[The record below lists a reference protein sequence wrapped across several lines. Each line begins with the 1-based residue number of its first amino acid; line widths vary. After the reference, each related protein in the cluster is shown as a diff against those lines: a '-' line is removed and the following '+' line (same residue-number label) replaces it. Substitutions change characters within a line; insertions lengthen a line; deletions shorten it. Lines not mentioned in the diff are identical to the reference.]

1 MLLQRVGESGHP
13 LLDHVELVTH
23 DLPGALDA
31 VEDHRGLVSARV
43 HADCCSVDQA
53 DVPLELRALLH
64 TSCESARS
72 HAGALTE
79 RHHAALERSRHLP
92 GDPLDLLS
100 LVAETA
106 QLRLRRVDTRQPPP
120 AERSSD
126 ATYGHRCARRWAGQ
140 HRQVTP
146 DPGDLAAH
154 ASDRLAN
161 VLEALRGI
169 VAR

>member
-1 MLLQRVGESGHP
+1 MLLQRIRESGHP
-13 LLDHVELVTH
+13 LLDHVELSAH
-23 DLPGALDA
+23 DLPRALDA
-31 VEDHRGLVSARV
+31 VEYHRGLVGARV
-43 HADCCSVDQA
+43 HADRCSVDQA
-53 DVPLELRALLH
+53 DIPLELCALLH
-64 TSCESARS
+64 TSCERACS
-72 HAGALTE
+72 HAGALAE

-106 QLRLRRVDTRQPPP
+106 QLRLRRVDARQPPP

-126 ATYGHRCARRWAGQ
+126 ATHSHCRARRWAGQ

-154 ASDRLAN
+154 AGDRLAN